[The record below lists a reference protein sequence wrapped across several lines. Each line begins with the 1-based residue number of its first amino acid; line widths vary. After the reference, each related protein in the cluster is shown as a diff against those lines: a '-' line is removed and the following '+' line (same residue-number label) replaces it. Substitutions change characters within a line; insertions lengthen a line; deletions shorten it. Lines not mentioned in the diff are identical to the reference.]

1 MCNHYN
7 QHHQRENSIEILY
20 YLTNKPFPNEGHV
33 VDSIGMNLW
42 PQFPLCWCLYTS
54 ILQGCIFSHA
64 LIQPL
69 GAFPHSYRLTKT
81 YISLSLGH
89 DLEPSWFSKGGI
101 QGKNIY
107 YTAQM
112 YTISF
117 VQDIH
122 KLLMWRNFI
131 LGTAYPNSLYV
142 HFMTRS
148 LLSLRLH

>member
-1 MCNHYN
+1 MKDMLLTLLEWIYDLNFPSADA
-7 QHHQRENSIEILY
+7 SIRA
-20 YLTNKPFPNEGHV
+20 
-33 VDSIGMNLW
+33 
-42 PQFPLCWCLYTS
+42 S

-131 LGTAYPNSLYV
+131 LGTAYTNSLYV